1 MAGSQSAGAKPTMR
15 ASTSPRGAAAAD
27 SPPVVLDGTA
37 GAAGADPYHVAAVT
51 TSATTRSS
59 ATPARP
65 RRARGSR
72 GPPAAG
78 EQREQPRRRPRREGV
93 THPGRHVDPLAG
105 AGLAPVIAE
114 QHLGLSLEDVDDR
127 RHRRGVLG
135 HPLAGVEAEDDHLP
149 PAVPEPRP

>member
-1 MAGSQSAGAKPTMR
+1 MAGAQSAGAKPTMR

-65 RRARGSR
+65 RRARGSSGSSTSAGDSMGCESSRTGAGRTSGR
-72 GPPAAG
+72 GFGPGAQG
-78 EQREQPRRRPRREGV
+78 EQ
-93 THPGRHVDPLAG
+93 G
-105 AGLAPVIAE
+105 AGQP
-114 QHLGLSLEDVDDR
+114 
-127 RHRRGVLG
+127 
-135 HPLAGVEAEDDHLP
+135 
-149 PAVPEPRP
+149 